1 MMFSKARSLKLT
13 TLMLVTGSALA
24 LSACSTTGTATGTS
38 GQVDKAIERAA
49 DQSRSGGQES
59 LALLEKLYKR
69 NPDDASIAVRYS
81 RALRDANR
89 LTRASIIIAPFAKN
103 ERKPNAAAK
112 TEFAAVQVGLGNYAV
127 AQEFASKAVA
137 MDESNYLGYHI
148 LGIALD
154 AQSEHKPA
162 ENAFR
167 KALEIWQGDPTPVL
181 NNLGLNLASQGFLD
195 EAAEVLRRA
204 LETSPDRT
212 EVERNLRIVS
222 ALRESGGRA
231 PSYLQKKDDT
241 KPADAPAPAKKTATE
256 KPAAKPAATP
266 SVKPTPT
273 KVTTTPN

>member
-1 MMFSKARSLKLT
+1 MMFSKSRSMKLT
-13 TLMLVTGSALA
+13 TMILLAGSAIA
-24 LSACSTTGTATGTS
+24 LSACGTTGTTS
-38 GQVDKAIERAA
+38 KSTGQVDQALERAA

-81 RALRDANR
+81 RALREANR

-137 MDESNYLGYHI
+137 MDETNYLGYHI

-167 KALEIWQGDPTPVL
+167 KALEMWQGDPTPVL

-222 ALRESGGRA
+222 ALRESGGHA
-231 PSYLQKKDDT
+231 PSYMKKQDDAAA
-241 KPADAPAPAKKTATE
+241 KAASDAPYSPPTK
-256 KPAAKPAATP
+256 
-266 SVKPTPT
+266 KPTPT
-273 KVTTTPN
+273 SH

>member
-1 MMFSKARSLKLT
+1 MMFSKVHTQKLT
-13 TLMLVTGSALA
+13 TMILLAGSAIA
-24 LSACSTTGTATGTS
+24 LSACSTTGTTTGATS
-38 GQVDKAIERAA
+38 KADAAIERAA
-49 DQSRSGGQES
+49 EQRGGGQES

-81 RALRDANR
+81 RALREANR

-103 ERKPNAAAK
+103 ERKPNADAK

-137 MDESNYLGYHI
+137 MDETNYLGYHI

-167 KALEIWQGDPTPVL
+167 KALEMWKGDPTPVL

-222 ALRESGGRA
+222 ALRESGGHA
-231 PSYLQKKDDT
+231 PSYLKKPEDT
-241 KPADAPAPAKKTATE
+241 AADAKKASDAPYSPPAKKPAEKPAPAP
-256 KPAAKPAATP
+256 
-266 SVKPTPT
+266 T
-273 KVTTTPN
+273 KQPVTTTPN